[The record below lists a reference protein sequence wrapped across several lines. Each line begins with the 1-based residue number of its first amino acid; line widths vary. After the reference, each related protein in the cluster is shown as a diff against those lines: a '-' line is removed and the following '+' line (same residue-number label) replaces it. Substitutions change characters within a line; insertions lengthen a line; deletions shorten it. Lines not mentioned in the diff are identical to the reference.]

1 MMKLGL
7 TFLAIA
13 TLTGC
18 ASSPPAAVAPA
29 PVSTQ
34 RTIVVQWT
42 GYGGL
47 FPLLPMHFVTPQK
60 SPDIVLNVATPWSSG
75 RHSLL
80 TPRPRCP
87 KPIIRLDATGKV
99 VRPAIPLDLAG
110 SRPLPTLANQCFSP
124 KEASP

>member
-1 MMKLGL
+1 MKLGL
-7 TFLAIA
+7 TFLALA
-13 TLTGC
+13 TLGGC
-18 ASSPPAAVAPA
+18 ASSPPTAVAPA
-29 PVSTQ
+29 PVSAQ

-42 GYGGL
+42 GYRGL
-47 FPLLPMHFVTPQK
+47 FPGRTMQFVAPQK
-60 SPDIVLNVATPWSSG
+60 SPEIVLNVATPWSSG

-87 KPIIRLDATGKV
+87 KPIIWLDATGKV

-124 KEASP
+124 KEAAP